1 MESGM
6 DLNVSDVLE
15 EANNIYNEITTTSE
29 DNSNIDHALDMAEE
43 VGASLEGVKQES
55 VDSTTLRLVKLN
67 MESILGF
74 DLIQELKAGIKM
86 EDGANTTQT
95 KMIQESIQGI
105 IRDFWQ
111 ALKNSFNAIWARLKT
126 WYITVTSASESLIKK
141 ANKIKDKAERIAT
154 SPTERKFEFK
164 NYKAIHVGGKV
175 SSPLLRTSLK
185 DLKALVEQALNV
197 RSTNEVENFISG
209 AENALEDF
217 VKSSNTNNADASW
230 VKRFSDL
237 YTPSVGV
244 KTDQVIEPFIKEQII
259 FDEQNAEY
267 KQSSTLPG
275 NKVIVYSSLKE
286 TSTVPMHEG
295 LGLISARVVNK
306 DKREYNEQVVS
317 AETLHPAQVADI
329 CDTIIDLNEQISF
342 YEKAWQRRD
351 KFMSKVLKELDK
363 SIERIDQEDLQE
375 GKDKEYKKTTRAI
388 LAAIKRSNT
397 YNASLLNLVLAVSA
411 GSLSYCDASLAMY
424 KQA

>member
-1 MESGM
+1 MS

-15 EANNIYNEITTTSE
+15 EANNIYNEITDVSE
-29 DNSNIDHALDMAEE
+29 ANSNIENALDTAEE
-43 VGASLEGVKQES
+43 VGASLEGIKTES
-55 VDSTTLRLVKLN
+55 IDATALRLVKLN
-67 MESILGF
+67 MESVLGF
-74 DLIQELKAGIKM
+74 DLIQEIKAGIKM
-86 EDGANTTQT
+86 EDGANTTQA
-95 KMIQESIQGI
+95 KLIQESVNGV

-111 ALKNSFNAIWARLKT
+111 ALKNSFNAIWARLKS
-126 WYITVTSASESLIKK
+126 WYITVTSASESLIKQ
-141 ANKIKDKAERIAT
+141 ANKIKSKAERITVA
-154 SPTERKFEFK
+154 PTERKFEFK
-164 NYKAIHVGGKV
+164 KYKAIHVGGKL
-175 SSPLLRTSLK
+175 SSPLLRTGLK
-185 DLKALVEQALNV
+185 DLKVIVEQALNV

-217 VKSSNTNNADASW
+217 VKSSTAANADSSW

-244 KTDQVIEPFIKEQII
+244 KTDQVIEPYVKEQII

-267 KQSSTLPG
+267 KQTPTLPG

-286 TSTVPMHEG
+286 ASTLPMYEA
-295 LGLISARVVNK
+295 LALISARAANK
-306 DKREYNEQVVS
+306 DKREYNEQAIQ
-317 AETLHPAQVADI
+317 AETLHPAQISDI

-351 KFMSKVLKELDK
+351 KFMNKVLKELDK

-397 YNASLLNLVLAVSA
+397 YNASLLNMVLAVSV
-411 GSLSYCDASLAMY
+411 GSLSYCDASLALY
-424 KQA
+424 KTN

>member
-1 MESGM
+1 ML

-15 EANNIYNEITTTSE
+15 EANTIYNEISTTDE
-29 DNSNIDHALDMAEE
+29 NHSNIDTALEMAEE
-43 VGASLEGVKQES
+43 VGASLEGIKTES
-55 VDSTTLRLVKLN
+55 INPVTLKLLKVN
-67 MESILGF
+67 MESVLGF
-74 DLIQELKAGIKM
+74 DLIAAINAGVKM
-86 EDGANTTQT
+86 EDGANRSQG
-95 KMIQESIQGI
+95 KLIQESVQGI

-126 WYITVTSASESLIKK
+126 WYITVTSASESLIKQANQIK
-141 ANKIKDKAERIAT
+141 AKADRT
-154 SPTERKFEFK
+154 TVTTTERKFEFK
-164 NYKAIHVGGKV
+164 NYKAIHIGGKV
-175 SSPLLRTSLK
+175 SSPLLRTGLK
-185 DLKALVEQALNV
+185 ELKAIVDQALNV

-217 VKSSNTNNADASW
+217 VKSQNAANADSSW

-244 KTDQVIEPFIKEQII
+244 KTDKVIDPFIKEQII
-259 FDEQNAEY
+259 YDEQNAEY
-267 KQSSTLPG
+267 KQTAILPG

-286 TSTVPMHEG
+286 TSTAPMFEG
-295 LGLISARVVNK
+295 LGLISARVVRK
-306 DKREYNEQVVS
+306 DKREYSEMAVS
-317 AETLHPAQVADI
+317 AETLHPAQIIDI

-351 KFMSKVLKELDK
+351 KFMNKVLKELDK

-411 GSLSYCDASLAMY
+411 GSISYCQTSLSLY
-424 KQA
+424 KQN

>member
-1 MESGM
+1 MS

-15 EANNIYNEITTTSE
+15 EANNIYNEITDVSE
-29 DNSNIDHALDMAEE
+29 ANSNIENALDTAEE
-43 VGASLEGVKQES
+43 VGASLEGIKTES
-55 VDSTTLRLVKLN
+55 IDATALRLVKLN
-67 MESILGF
+67 MESVLGF
-74 DLIQELKAGIKM
+74 DLIQAIKAGIKM
-86 EDGANTTQT
+86 EDGANTTQA
-95 KMIQESIQGI
+95 KLIQESVNGV

-111 ALKNSFNAIWARLKT
+111 ALKNSFNAIWARLKS
-126 WYITVTSASESLIKK
+126 WYITVTSASESLIKQ
-141 ANKIKDKAERIAT
+141 ANKIKSKAERITVA
-154 SPTERKFEFK
+154 PTERKFEFK
-164 NYKAIHVGGKV
+164 KYKAIHVGGKL
-175 SSPLLRTSLK
+175 SSPLLRTGLK
-185 DLKALVEQALNV
+185 DLKVIVEQALNV

-217 VKSSNTNNADASW
+217 VKSSTAANVDSSW

-244 KTDQVIEPFIKEQII
+244 KTDHVIEPYVKEQII

-267 KQSSTLPG
+267 KQTPTLPG

-286 TSTVPMHEG
+286 ASTLPMYEA
-295 LGLISARVVNK
+295 LALISARAANK
-306 DKREYNEQVVS
+306 DKRDYNEQAIQ
-317 AETLHPAQVADI
+317 AETLHPAQISDI

-351 KFMSKVLKELDK
+351 KFMNKVLKELDK

-397 YNASLLNLVLAVSA
+397 YNASLLNMVLAVSA
-411 GSLSYCDASLAMY
+411 GSLSYCDASLAFY
-424 KQA
+424 KTN

>member
-1 MESGM
+1 MS

-15 EANNIYNEITTTSE
+15 EANSIYNEITTTSDE
-29 DNSNIDHALDMAEE
+29 HNNIDHALDMAEE
-43 VGASLEGVKQES
+43 VGASLEGIKTES
-55 VDSTTLRLVKLN
+55 INPVTLKLLKVN
-67 MESILGF
+67 MEAVLGF
-74 DLIQELKAGIKM
+74 DLITAIKAGIKM
-86 EDGANTTQT
+86 EDGTNVTQT
-95 KMIQESIQGI
+95 KMVHESVQGV

-111 ALKNSFNAIWARLKT
+111 ALKNSFNALWARLKS
-126 WYITVTSASESLIKK
+126 WYITVTSASESLIKQ
-141 ANKIKDKAERIAT
+141 ANKIKSKAERMGGAT
-154 SPTERKFEFK
+154 SVERKFDFK

-175 SSPLLRTSLK
+175 SSPLLRTGLK
-185 DLKALVEQALNV
+185 DLKAIVESALNV
-197 RSTNEVENFISG
+197 RTTNEVENFISG

-217 VKSSNTNNADASW
+217 VKSATASNADSSW

-237 YTPSVGV
+237 YTPSVGA
-244 KTDQVIEPFIKEQII
+244 KTDPVIEPFIKEQII
-259 FDEQNAEY
+259 FDEQNADY
-267 KQSSTLPG
+267 KQTSVLPG
-275 NKVIVYSSLKE
+275 NKVIVYSALKE

-306 DKREYNEQVVS
+306 DKRGYTEAAVS
-317 AETLHPAQVADI
+317 SETLHPAQISDI

-351 KFMSKVLKELDK
+351 KFMSKVLKELDR

-397 YNASLLNLVLAVSA
+397 YNATLLNLVLAVSS
-411 GSLSYCDASLAMY
+411 GCISYCNASLALY

>member
-1 MESGM
+1 MS

-15 EANNIYNEITTTSE
+15 EANNIYNEITDVSE
-29 DNSNIDHALDMAEE
+29 ANSNIENALDTAEE
-43 VGASLEGVKQES
+43 VGASLEGIKTES
-55 VDSTTLRLVKLN
+55 IDATALRLVKLN
-67 MESILGF
+67 MESVLGF
-74 DLIQELKAGIKM
+74 DLIQAIKAGIKM
-86 EDGANTTQT
+86 EDGANTTQA
-95 KMIQESIQGI
+95 KLIQESVNGV

-111 ALKNSFNAIWARLKT
+111 ALKNSFNAIWARLKS
-126 WYITVTSASESLIKK
+126 WYITVTSASESLIKQ
-141 ANKIKDKAERIAT
+141 ANKIKSKAERITVA
-154 SPTERKFEFK
+154 PTERKFEFK
-164 NYKAIHVGGKV
+164 KYKAIHVGGKL
-175 SSPLLRTSLK
+175 SSPLLRTGLK
-185 DLKALVEQALNV
+185 DLKVIVEQALNV

-217 VKSSNTNNADASW
+217 VKSSTAANADSSW

-244 KTDQVIEPFIKEQII
+244 KTDHVIEPYVKEQII

-267 KQSSTLPG
+267 KQTPTLPG

-286 TSTVPMHEG
+286 ASTLPMYEA
-295 LGLISARVVNK
+295 LALISARAANK
-306 DKREYNEQVVS
+306 DKREYNEQAIQ
-317 AETLHPAQVADI
+317 AETLHPAQISDI

-351 KFMSKVLKELDK
+351 KFMNKVLKELDK

-397 YNASLLNLVLAVSA
+397 YNASLLNMVLAVSA
-411 GSLSYCDASLAMY
+411 GSLSYCDASLAFY
-424 KQA
+424 KTN